1 MYLLDEKNEATNLM
15 NSDQGYISSV
25 SWMPGSHVIAV
36 GMSDSNVFFILNTK
50 NRFNFGMQNINLQ

>member
-1 MYLLDEKNEATNLM
+1 LYLLDEKNEATNLM

-36 GMSDSNVFFILNTK
+36 GMSDSNVFFILNTI
-50 NRFNFGMQNINLQ
+50 FH